1 MKQHRSARAAFA
13 AAAAATLAGCTF
25 LIDFEEVPPPAD
37 ASGVDSSVLPGAP
50 DVRVDGPLP
59 VDAGRDAEAA
69 ARDAIADPT
78 ACKTKP
84 DGKYCAGNQIDWDG
98 GNNDDL
104 ITCKAALVSAVR
116 LCSQGTGCIA
126 MLEGFPDECDEC
138 AKKTDGT
145 YCGRDMPGWD
155 AKNANQRVR
164 CQNGRLVGLL
174 LCANTCKSMGAA
186 SLCP

>member
-37 ASGVDSSVLPGAP
+37 TSGVDSSVLPGAP
-50 DVRVDGPLP
+50 DVRVDAPLP
-59 VDAGRDAEAA
+59 VDA

-174 LCANTCKSMGAA
+174 LCANTCKSMGSA